1 MHPTRYV
8 HIRSTTYAVLESL
21 ESPYVPSRMTISLNR
36 EWYAMVVWGDRHVN
50 NRLFYLRLPLLVL
63 KRINKEV
70 TTPRPI
76 KDWDLQLLNY
86 LMYVRLSH

>member
-1 MHPTRYV
+1 MSSSSSVEEGH
-8 HIRSTTYAVLESL
+8 HIREICI
-21 ESPYVPSRMTISLNR
+21 TIRRILSQI
-36 EWYAMVVWGDRHVN
+36 DSDIN

>member
-1 MHPTRYV
+1 MSY
-8 HIRSTTYAVLESL
+8 
-21 ESPYVPSRMTISLNR
+21 
-36 EWYAMVVWGDRHVN
+36 VN